1 MNRQAISQKLRDL
14 RGNKTRE
21 EVAKALNVSAS
32 AIAMYENALRVPR
45 DNLKILIAEY
55 YGVPVQD
62 LFY

>member
-1 MNRQAISQKLRDL
+1 MNRQTIAQKLRDL
-14 RGNKTRE
+14 RGNRTRE